1 MSHTSQRRDSTVSPD
16 DIIVFLFHSPPPID
30 SVCIHHTLISYILDT
45 KRSHDANNPSLAS
58 PPPWVSTLQIKSRLN
73 SNFKFYN
80 NNIDVNRTFLPQVFT
95 PFLLHFLNIELS
107 ARAEQPPKS
116 LLRPQWK
123 KERNQHNI
131 PHVRTFRWISVVR
144 SSESLL
150 CGIVELHLYLNH

>member
-1 MSHTSQRRDSTVSPD
+1 MRNVVSEKVYANFQSNLINQTVLTAAISILKSVLLWPCPTPPNAETRPCPRMTSSCSFFTLHHQSTLSAYT
-16 DIIVFLFHSPPPID
+16 IHSY
-30 SVCIHHTLISYILDT
+30 LIYLDT

-116 LLRPQWK
+116 LLRPQ
-123 KERNQHNI
+123 
-131 PHVRTFRWISVVR
+131 
-144 SSESLL
+144 
-150 CGIVELHLYLNH
+150 